1 MCTSILAYL
10 QSFAIY
16 VDMIYVY
23 VYSYVIVL
31 AACCLH
37 KESSL
42 QKWKTGIKEQG
53 FTS

>member
-1 MCTSILAYL
+1 
-10 QSFAIY
+10 
-16 VDMIYVY
+16 MIYVY

-53 FTS
+53 FTSWNATKANQKDVVSS